1 MSGPDRC
8 GRCLYGPRDL
18 TRQVCSMCGRR
29 GASMF
34 LPRTVESARQV
45 AERPCAPAACAAGGW
60 KRCADVVKCPWPGC
74 YMFRAHELAAGNE
87 KEEGHV

>member
-8 GRCLYGPRDL
+8 GRCLYGPCAL
-18 TRQVCSMCGRR
+18 TRLVCSMCGRR

-34 LPRTVESARQV
+34 QPRTVEAARQV
-45 AERPCAPAACAAGGW
+45 AERPCGSVVCAAGDW
-60 KRCADVVKCPWPGC
+60 KRCADVVKCPRPRC

-87 KEEGHV
+87 TEEGHV

>member
-8 GRCLYGPRDL
+8 GRCLYGPCVL
-18 TRQVCSMCGRR
+18 TRLVCSTGGRR

-34 LPRTVESARQV
+34 QPRTVEAARQV
-45 AERPCAPAACAAGGW
+45 AERPCGSVVCAAGDW
-60 KRCADVVKCPWPGC
+60 KRCADVVKCPRPRC

-87 KEEGHV
+87 TEEGHV